1 MSQLDKRLKFTTF
14 CIVVLYSVQSFLS
27 TRISFNFRHLS
38 SCDTRLMCNLRDYLF
53 SENLWHYRLVCNL
66 RDYLFS
72 ENLSIDAVSMSSC
85 IATSRLVHNGRYVQ
99 KLLQLV
105 NSFWWFGRMLL
116 VSDML
121 RDLDQFYT
129 ILVTIRHFKLW
140 KSTIMD
146 QFLTFHENVYKD
158 HI

>member
-1 MSQLDKRLKFTTF
+1 MSQLDKCLKFTTF
-14 CIVVLYSVQSFLS
+14 CIVILYSVQSFLS
-27 TRISFNFRHLS
+27 TRIGFNFRHLS

-72 ENLSIDAVSMSSC
+72 ETLSIDAISMSSC

-129 ILVTIRHFKLW
+129 ILVTIWHFKLW

-146 QFLTFHENVYKD
+146 QFLTFHENVCKD
-158 HI
+158 HK